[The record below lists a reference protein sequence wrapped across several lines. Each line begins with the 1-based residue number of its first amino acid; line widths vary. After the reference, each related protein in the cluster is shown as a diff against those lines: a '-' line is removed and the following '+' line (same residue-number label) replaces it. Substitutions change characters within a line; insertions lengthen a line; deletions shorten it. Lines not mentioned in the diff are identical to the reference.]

1 MKRILALFFFP
12 ALLFGQGSQLPKY
25 TVATLPS
32 AAAQPKYV
40 VQVIDGAAAA
50 DCTVGGGLYNVL
62 CAPVAGIW
70 TPLNGTT
77 PGVTGING
85 VPGAWIFNGAG
96 VTIVGTTATF
106 SGVGTGIS
114 SIAWALPSWLA
125 ASPAT
130 LSASGTQTFAA
141 ATGQTSNQVIGTCG
155 TATSVGLCSL
165 VGADLPTALQNGTT
179 GTTQTAG
186 DNTTYLATDAFVTT
200 AVAGITGVL
209 SVQVRQTV
217 STGPVSTSGLPTLF
231 PGTSSSLSLAT
242 QNVSSTVP
250 LVANAAQG
258 YNASGAVNYAFMA
271 TSNVTWSSLTASH
284 TNYLYIN
291 ALAGTTGATIL
302 QPIYQFGGTP
312 AVTSG
317 QFTFNISQMTG
328 YLGNGTAAVATPIV
342 FVGEAVAGASTIT
355 STVAYAYNGLYIS
368 PLQDG
373 NVISSGF
380 TLSLNH
386 NLGMNQ
392 LGYSTRWTLV
402 NITSNLGYTA
412 GQEIEL
418 TPVGFG
424 NTQIWATAGL
434 MTRNTTQIVTNSSFA
449 PYLIPASGGGDNSVN
464 TSDWDLRLYVRRTF

>member
-1 MKRILALFFFP
+1 MKKILALFFFP

-50 DCTVGGGLYNVL
+50 DCTVGGGAYNVL
-62 CAPVAGIW
+62 CAP
-70 TPLNGTT
+70 NGTAWQSVNGAS
-77 PGVTGING
+77 PGVLSINSATG
-85 VPGAWIFNGAG
+85 AFTFTGAG
-96 VTIVGTTATF
+96 VSCTSTTCTF
-106 SGVGTGIS
+106 SGSGSGIS
-114 SIAWALPSWLA
+114 SITWAVPSWLA
-125 ASPAT
+125 ASPST
-130 LSASGTQTFAA
+130 LSASGTQTFSP
-141 ATGQTSNQVIGTCG
+141 ATGQTSHQVIGTCG

-179 GTTQTAG
+179 ATTQTAG
-186 DNTTYLATDAFVTT
+186 DNTTKLATDAFVTT
-200 AVAGITGVL
+200 AVAGITGIL

-217 STGPVSTSGLPTLF
+217 STGPVDTNGLPTLF

-242 QNVSSTVP
+242 QNVSSTAP
-250 LVANAAQG
+250 LIANAAQG

-271 TSNVTWSSLTASH
+271 TSNVTWSSLSASH

-312 AVTSG
+312 SATSG

-328 YLGNGTAAVATPIV
+328 YLGNGSTAVATPIV
-342 FVGEAVAGASTIT
+342 FVGEAVAGSSTIT

-368 PLQDG
+368 PLQG
-373 NVISSGF
+373 GSVIGSGSAV
-380 TLSLNH
+380 SLNH

-392 LGYSTRWTLV
+392 LCYSTRWTLV
-402 NITSNLGYTA
+402 NITSNIGYTA

-424 NTQIWATAGL
+424 SGQVWATAGL
-434 MTRNTTQIVTNSSFA
+434 MTRNTTQINTNNSWNPQLVQASFGV
-449 PYLIPASGGGDNSVN
+449 PASIN
-464 TSDWDLRLYVRRTF
+464 TSDWDLRLYVRRNF

>member
-1 MKRILALFFFP
+1 
-12 ALLFGQGSQLPKY
+12 
-25 TVATLPS
+25 
-32 AAAQPKYV
+32 
-40 VQVIDGAAAA
+40 
-50 DCTVGGGLYNVL
+50 
-62 CAPVAGIW
+62 
-70 TPLNGTT
+70 
-77 PGVTGING
+77 
-85 VPGAWIFNGAG
+85 
-96 VTIVGTTATF
+96 
-106 SGVGTGIS
+106 
-114 SIAWALPSWLA
+114 
-125 ASPAT
+125 
-130 LSASGTQTFAA
+130 
-141 ATGQTSNQVIGTCG
+141 
-155 TATSVGLCSL
+155 

-200 AVAGITGVL
+200 AVAGIAGVL

-328 YLGNGTAAVATPIV
+328 YLGNGSTAVATPIV
-342 FVGEAVAGASTIT
+342 FVGEAVAGSSTIT
-355 STVAYAYNGLYIS
+355 STVAYAYNGLYTS
-368 PLQDG
+368 SLQ
-373 NVISSGF
+373 GF
-380 TLSLNH
+380 PSTNTQLSLNH
-386 NLGMNQ
+386 NLGIGPIGYSTTWTVINITAN
-392 LGYSTRWTLV
+392 LGYSPGAEV
-402 NITSNLGYTA
+402 DYA
-412 GQEIEL
+412 A
-418 TPVGFG
+418 V
-424 NTQIWATAGL
+424 
-434 MTRNTTQIVTNSSFA
+434 V
-449 PYLIPASGGGDNSVN
+449 SG
-464 TSDWDLRLYVRRTF
+464 

>member
-1 MKRILALFFFP
+1 VKRILALFFFP

-25 TVATLPS
+25 KVATLPS

-62 CAPVAGIW
+62 CAPHGSAWQSV
-70 TPLNGTT
+70 NGAS
-77 PGVTGING
+77 PGVLSINSATG
-85 VPGAWIFNGAG
+85 AFTFTGAG
-96 VTIVGTTATF
+96 VTCTSTTCTF

-141 ATGQTSNQVIGTCG
+141 ATGQTSHQVIGTCG

-200 AVAGITGVL
+200 AVAGITDVL

-271 TSNVTWSSLTASH
+271 TSNVTWSSLSASNV
-284 TNYLYIN
+284 NYLYIN
-291 ALAGTTGATIL
+291 ASNGATGHTTI
-302 QPIYQFGGTP
+302 QPLYQFGGTP

-355 STVAYAYNGLYIS
+355 STVAYAYNGMYTS
-368 PLQDG
+368 PLQA
-373 NVISSGF
+373 IPSSSSS
-380 TLSLNH
+380 LSLNH
-386 NLGMNQ
+386 NLGISPQ
-392 LGYSTRWTLV
+392 GYTSVCTYV
-402 NITSNLGYTA
+402 NVTSNLVYSA
-412 GQEIEL
+412 GEEL
-418 TPVGFG
+418 SCDTVTNNNTSFAYMQMDNSSRLLTELSSQSSGFASIIPKG
-424 NTQIWATAGL
+424 GGSTSSATA
-434 MTRNTTQIVTNSSFA
+434 A
-449 PYLIPASGGGDNSVN
+449 
-464 TSDWDLRLYVRRTF
+464 DWNVRLYVRRNF

>member
-1 MKRILALFFFP
+1 
-12 ALLFGQGSQLPKY
+12 
-25 TVATLPS
+25 VATLPS

-62 CAPVAGIW
+62 CAPHGSAWQSV
-70 TPLNGTT
+70 NGAS
-77 PGVTGING
+77 PGVLSINSATG
-85 VPGAWIFNGAG
+85 AFTFTGAG
-96 VTIVGTTATF
+96 VTCTSTTCTF

-141 ATGQTSNQVIGTCG
+141 ATGQTSHQVIGTCG

-186 DNTTYLATDAFVTT
+186 DNTTQLATDAFVTT
-200 AVAGITGVL
+200 AVAGITGIL

-271 TSNVTWSSLTASH
+271 TSNVTWSSLSASQ

-342 FVGEAVAGASTIT
+342 FVGEAVAATSTIT
-355 STVAYAYNGLYIS
+355 STVAFAYNGLYNS
-368 PLQDG
+368 PLTAVTAADSF
-373 NVISSGF
+373 V
-380 TLSLNH
+380 SLNH
-386 NLGMNQ
+386 NLGVPPAFFFDA
-392 LGYSTRWTLV
+392 WHLV
-402 NITSNLGYTA
+402 CLTSNLSYVSGDESSLGA
-412 GQEIEL
+412 MS
-418 TPVGFG
+418 
-424 NTQIWATAGL
+424 N
-434 MTRNTTQIVTNSSFA
+434 VTNSASTLA
-449 PYLIPASGGGDNSVN
+449 GQANIGTGISIIPKGGANP
-464 TSDWDLRLYVRRTF
+464 TTITAADWNFRLVVRRNF

>member
-62 CAPVAGIW
+62 CAPHGSAWQSV
-70 TPLNGTT
+70 NGAS
-77 PGVTGING
+77 PGVLSINSATG
-85 VPGAWIFNGAG
+85 AFTFTGAG
-96 VTIVGTTATF
+96 VTCTSTTCTF

-141 ATGQTSNQVIGTCG
+141 ATGQTSHQVIGTCG

-200 AVAGITGVL
+200 AVAGIAGVL

-328 YLGNGTAAVATPIV
+328 YLGNGSTAVATPIV
-342 FVGEAVAGASTIT
+342 FVGEAVAGSNTIT
-355 STVAYAYNGLYIS
+355 STVAYAYNGLYTS
-368 PLQDG
+368 SLQ
-373 NVISSGF
+373 GF
-380 TLSLNH
+380 PSTNTQLSLNH
-386 NLGMNQ
+386 NLGIGPIGYSTTWTVINITAN
-392 LGYSTRWTLV
+392 LGYSPGAEVDYAAVVSGGAYPYFNKAGIDRNSAQVDTNTG
-402 NITSNLGYTA
+402 SNPSIL
-412 GQEIEL
+412 
-418 TPVGFG
+418 PD
-424 NTQIWATAGL
+424 
-434 MTRNTTQIVTNSSFA
+434 
-449 PYLIPASGGGDNSVN
+449 SGGGYSAI
-464 TSDWDLRLYVRRTF
+464 TTADWNVRLYVRRNF

>member
-1 MKRILALFFFP
+1 
-12 ALLFGQGSQLPKY
+12 
-25 TVATLPS
+25 
-32 AAAQPKYV
+32 
-40 VQVIDGAAAA
+40 
-50 DCTVGGGLYNVL
+50 LYNVL
-62 CAPVAGIW
+62 CAPHGSAWQSV
-70 TPLNGTT
+70 NGAS
-77 PGVTGING
+77 PGVLSINSATG
-85 VPGAWIFNGAG
+85 AFTFTGAG
-96 VTIVGTTATF
+96 VTCTSTTCTF

-141 ATGQTSNQVIGTCG
+141 ATGQTSHQVIGTCG

-200 AVAGITGVL
+200 AVAGIAGVL

-271 TSNVTWSSLTASH
+271 TSNVTWSSLTASQ

-355 STVAYAYNGLYIS
+355 STVAYAYNGMYTS
-368 PLQDG
+368 TLQT
-373 NVISSGF
+373 VPV
-380 TLSLNH
+380 TALSLNH
-386 NLGMNQ
+386 NLGVNA
-392 LGYSTRWTLV
+392 LGFMAKWNLICLTT
-402 NITSNLGYTA
+402 NLGYA
-412 GQEIEL
+412 VGDEIDYGIAEMGSSESTRLSSEL
-418 TPVGFG
+418 STLPTG
-424 NTQIWATAGL
+424 NVQL
-434 MTRNTTQIVTNSSFA
+434 VNK
-449 PYLIPASGGGDNSVN
+449 GG
-464 TSDWDLRLYVRRTF
+464 TSTYNNIIYADWNVRLYVRRNF